1 MEITDVQCF
10 LTEESGPAVFVKVS
24 TNAGITGY
32 GDASNHF
39 VPQAVAGMISDLRPM
54 LIGQDPE
61 RIEYIWQMC
70 FRSRFM
76 RGGPA
81 TGSAIGGIDMALW
94 DIKAKKLGV
103 PVYQLLGGKA
113 RERVRLYGHAGGMTA
128 QEIAENAAERVSRG
142 ITAVRFRGFHDAD
155 RKGIH
160 DHRRG
165 VYQQEQF
172 TRAIREAVGDD
183 TDIIV
188 ECHGRYDVEWAV
200 ELAGRLEQYRPFFLE
215 DPIRHENAEVFREL
229 RKQIRIPLATGER
242 GHSKWELK
250 DLIVKN
256 AVNYLRPDICHCG
269 GFTEM
274 RKIAA
279 LAETYYI
286 NLVLHNNAGPLGTA
300 ASLHACLAIP
310 NVALLEAPWVNRV
323 DHERRITWPYPDVQE
338 GFALPLEKPGLG
350 IEFDEKAAG
359 LVPFKPSNVPV
370 LRGLDGSIRDW

>member
-1 MEITDVQCF
+1 MEITNVECF
-10 LTEESGPAVFVKVS
+10 LSEESGPAVFVKI
-24 TNAGITGY
+24 TTDGGITGY

-39 VPQAVAGMISDLRPM
+39 IPQAVAGTISDLKPM

-81 TGSAIGGIDMALW
+81 TGTAVSGIDMALW

-103 PVYQLLGGKA
+103 PIYQLLGGLA
-113 RERVRLYGHAGGMTA
+113 RERVRLYGHAGGLTA
-128 QEIAENAAERVSRG
+128 REIAANAAERASRG
-142 ITAVRFRGFHDAD
+142 ITAIRFRGFHDSD
-155 RKGIH
+155 REGIH
-160 DHRRG
+160 DHYRA
-165 VYQQEQF
+165 VLQQEEY
-172 TRAIREAVGDD
+172 TRAIREAVGEDV
-183 TDIIV
+183 DIIV

-200 ELAGRLEQYRPFFLE
+200 ELANRVESYRPLFIE
-215 DPIRHENAEVFREL
+215 DPIRHENAEVFRAL
-229 RKQIRIPLATGER
+229 RRQIRVPLATGER

-250 DLIVKN
+250 DLIVNN

-269 GFTEM
+269 GFTEI

-300 ASLHACLAIP
+300 ASLHACFALP
-310 NVALLEAPWVNRV
+310 NVVLLEAPWVNSA
-323 DHERRITWPYPDVQE
+323 DHKKKITWPYPEVHE

-350 IEFDEKAAG
+350 IEFDEEAAK
-359 LVPFKPSNVPV
+359 LIPFQTSNVPV
-370 LRGLDGSIRDW
+370 LEALDGSIQDW